1 MSNLA
6 TMTEHQF
13 ESKKNMR
20 AGSYTALVCGL
31 LLVIFLFVKWGMP
44 PLPPP
49 PPFDEGIEVNL
60 GNSDIGSGNDQP
72 MQPNP
77 PAPSEQ
83 QAYAPPKAAVAK
95 EEVKD
100 IETDDKDEEAPVIK
114 KPPVAKPEATKVP
127 EKEVVKAKPVTNPK
141 PAETPA
147 PPAPKPKAQMKAIS
161 GEGSNGG
168 NDASTYKRGSGEG
181 IAGGRGDQ
189 GRPGGNPDSKN
200 YTGGGTGTSGM
211 RIKSGLSGRSITRA
225 YKYQDDFNENATVA
239 VDVKIDKNGNV
250 VSASYQL
257 RGSTTSDSYY
267 KEKAVESVRK
277 SKFNASPNGPDEQ
290 TGTVL
295 VNFRVRG

>member
-6 TMTEHQF
+6 NMNDHQF
-13 ESKKNMR
+13 ESRKNVK

-60 GNSDIGSGNDQP
+60 GNSDVGSGNDQP
-72 MQPNP
+72 FEPGP
-77 PAPSEQ
+77 PAQSNQE
-83 QAYAPPKAAVAK
+83 AYVPPKAAVAK
-95 EEVKD
+95 EDVKD
-100 IETDDKDEEAPVIK
+100 IETDDKDEDAPVIK

-127 EKEVVKAKPVTNPK
+127 EKEVVKAKPVSNPK
-141 PAETPA
+141 PVETPA
-147 PPAPKPKAQMKAIS
+147 PPAPRPKAVFKGVN
-161 GEGSNGG
+161 GEGTGG
-168 NDASTYKRGSGEG
+168 NEATSYKKGSGEG

-200 YTGGGTGTSGM
+200 YTGGGRGTSGM
-211 RIKSGLSGRSITRA
+211 RIGNGLSGRGIARA

-239 VDVKIDKNGNV
+239 VDVRIDKDGNV
-250 VSASYQL
+250 ISASYQL

-267 KEKAVESVRK
+267 KEKAIETVRK
-277 SKFNASPNGPDEQ
+277 SKFTASSSAPDEQ

-295 VNFRVRG
+295 VTFKVRG